1 MKRTI
6 TRVMAMM
13 VLYHIEIMGSSNMDE
28 IKAIAE
34 KDLSFDEDFLSVL
47 VNGVLDHQKE
57 IDHIISRYLNNYT
70 LDRLSYLDRNL
81 IRIGTYE
88 LKYTNTPTS
97 IVINEIVEISK
108 EYSEIEGFS
117 TSKFNNSIL
126 DRIAK
131 GLADGT

>member
-1 MKRTI
+1 
-6 TRVMAMM
+6 MAMM

-28 IKAIAE
+28 IKTIAE

-47 VNGVLDHQKE
+47 VNGVLEHQKE

-81 IRIGTYE
+81 IRIGTFE

>member
-1 MKRTI
+1 
-6 TRVMAMM
+6 MAMM

>member
-1 MKRTI
+1 
-6 TRVMAMM
+6 MM